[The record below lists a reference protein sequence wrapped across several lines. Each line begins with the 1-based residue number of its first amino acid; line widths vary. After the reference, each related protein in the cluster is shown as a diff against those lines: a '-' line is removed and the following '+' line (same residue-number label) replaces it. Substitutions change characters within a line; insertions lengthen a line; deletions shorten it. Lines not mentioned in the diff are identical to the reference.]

1 MSASLAGVM
10 DVEVPDTLITNT
22 AREKYAQMMAEF
34 RGSGMDDDQIKKL
47 ITPENFLKYKDI
59 EKADIEKD
67 FKTSMATDEIARL
80 ENIEVP
86 SYQVEE
92 QLEAVRKEA
101 DGEDLGDEGQLR
113 SKIESTLMRRLVFDF
128 LADNAE
134 LEVEYVE
141 EEEFDE
147 KMLEELAEQTMQRY
161 KLAEESADAAVQ
173 REKDFVDLRRKA
185 CESVAKLCQKSEL
198 SFNRLFVEALQ
209 FTNGVQG
216 AMNVYKI
223 CTEISE
229 QQHPGRQSIPD
240 GLCKTSSEYLTW
252 LRGEA
257 NNILSGETSQF
268 KSLLD
273 YIANECGGCATLAPI
288 KGYKRT
294 LQKVQ
299 DKYTG
304 DFSKV
309 LDVSRGISLLLLC
322 SCHVN
327 VIRTNT
333 YTC

>member
-147 KMLEELAEQTMQRY
+147 KMLEELAEQTMQREETVDDDG
-161 KLAEESADAAVQ
+161 KSAQVSSDSKENVVADDEGEASAEVEVAVEPEVAAHEEAIVQETSDDDDDKSKSPEDEEALQEKYAAMDPEERAYNILLDLDMIAVTPDPESADY
-173 REKDFVDLRRKA
+173 DHSNDD
-185 CESVAKLCQKSEL
+185 EL
-198 SFNRLFVEALQ
+198 AQ
-209 FTNGVQG
+209 
-216 AMNVYKI
+216 
-223 CTEISE
+223 
-229 QQHPGRQSIPD
+229 
-240 GLCKTSSEYLTW
+240 
-252 LRGEA
+252 
-257 NNILSGETSQF
+257 
-268 KSLLD
+268 
-273 YIANECGGCATLAPI
+273 
-288 KGYKRT
+288 
-294 LQKVQ
+294 
-299 DKYTG
+299 
-304 DFSKV
+304 
-309 LDVSRGISLLLLC
+309 
-322 SCHVN
+322 
-327 VIRTNT
+327 
-333 YTC
+333 